1 MTNFTKTYSR
11 ARSKALFMSLILS
24 LTIISCVNKPK
35 PINSI
40 SSASNPSTSVAT
52 AAIDPNQL
60 QLDKAIER
68 ELKGDDAH
76 SYIIKLEANQ
86 YVNAVVEQKGIDI
99 VATLYN
105 PSGEKVYEVDSP
117 NGTEGSEPIYFISE
131 TAGNYRLEV
140 RSLEKEAKAGN
151 YEVKINEQR
160 ASIAQDIDRV
170 AGFKALGEAVL
181 LAAEGKPEN
190 LQLVINKYQEAIEKF
205 DKSQE
210 LLAKATAIFDLGTFY
225 SDKGDYSKAE
235 PLLIQALAIRK
246 KALGDNHHDTATSI
260 NNLALLYT
268 KKGDLLKAEPLCI
281 QALDLYR
288 KGLGDNH
295 PDTATSINNLA
306 LLYDRKGDY
315 SKAEP
320 LYIQAVEIFR
330 KSLGENHPDT
340 ARSLNNLASL
350 YSSKGDYSK
359 AELLLIQCLEIRKKA
374 LGDNHPDTATSI
386 NNLALLYDR
395 KGDYEKAEPLYI
407 QAVEIL
413 HKSLGEN
420 HPDTTTSINNL
431 AGLYKNKGDYEKAE
445 PLFIQVFE
453 ITRKALG
460 DNHSSTA
467 LSINNLASLYDR
479 KGDYTKAEPLLIQA
493 LAIRKKTLGENHPD
507 TANSINNLAGLYSD
521 KGDYSKAEPLLI
533 QALAIR
539 KKTLGDNHPDTA
551 TSINNLASL
560 YYRKGD
566 YSKAEPLF
574 IQAFEIL
581 RKVLGENHPLTASSI
596 NTLAELYKTKGD
608 YSKAEPLF
616 IQAFEIR
623 KKALGDNHPDVALSI
638 NNLAS
643 LYYRK
648 GDYSKAEPLFIQ
660 AFEITRKALGDNH
673 SDVALLINNL
683 ALLYLRK
690 GDYSKAEPLFIQALA
705 IYRKALGD
713 NHPDTALSINN
724 LAGLYSSKG
733 DYSKAESLYI
743 QAFEIKR
750 KALGDNHSG
759 TANSINNLAGLYS
772 SKGDYEKA
780 VKYNKE
786 ANDARE
792 GELSTNLSIG
802 SEKSKQIY
810 LQKYAYETDITLS
823 LHVQNAPNNLEA
835 RQSALTEVL
844 RRKGRSI
851 DAVNQSVEAL
861 RKRSSPEDVA
871 LLDELSQK
879 NAFLSNLTIQ
889 GLGKRTPE
897 EYKKLLESVREEVE
911 ALEYKVSERSAE
923 FRTLSKAITL
933 EAVQRLIP
941 KDATLVE
948 FASYR
953 PYDAKARTYGTPRYV
968 VYLLNNE
975 GEPDWIDLGLAEP
988 IDKLVDSLRAMLR
1001 DGKTSVNR
1009 EIKPLARKLDKLIMQ
1024 PVRKLAGKGKQLLIA
1039 PDGKLNLLPFAALV
1053 DESGKFL
1060 VENNKISYLTS
1071 GRDLL
1076 RLEVKIENKQAPV
1089 IIGDPDFGPIPDAAS
1104 IKEGSTL
1111 YARLG
1116 FKRLA
1121 STEPEARAIKELFPD
1136 ADLLLQQQA
1145 TEEAVNKLN
1154 APLILHIAT
1163 HGFFLQEEVVA
1174 PLPTPHE
1181 TRIGEIIGTEASNK
1195 SFDIRIENPLLRSGI
1210 ALAGAN
1216 LHQNESDQGI
1226 FTALKTTAVNLWG
1239 TKVVVL
1245 SACNTGVGEVKTGD
1259 GIYGLRRALV
1269 LAGSETQLMS
1279 LWPVSDKGTKELMID
1294 YYFRLQKDEGRADA
1308 LRNVQLTLLKNRKLG
1323 RSHPF
1328 YWASFIQSGE
1338 WANLKGER

>member
-1 MTNFTKTYSR
+1 MTNFAKTYSCP
-11 ARSKALFMSLILS
+11 RSQALLMSLILS

-40 SSASNPSTSVAT
+40 SSASNPSTLVAT
-52 AAIDPNQL
+52 SDIDPNQL

-76 SYIIKLEANQ
+76 SYTLKLEANQ

-99 VATLYN
+99 VATLYSPN
-105 PSGEKVYEVDSP
+105 DEKIYEVDSP
-117 NGTEGSEPIYFISE
+117 NGSEGPEPIYFISQ

-140 RSLEKEAKAGN
+140 RSLEKEAKSGN
-151 YEVKINEQR
+151 YEVKVNEQR
-160 ASIAQDIDRV
+160 ASVVQDIDKV
-170 AGFKALGEAVL
+170 AGFKAFGEAML
-181 LAAEGKPEN
+181 LESEGKPEN
-190 LQLVINKYQEAIEKF
+190 GKLVISKYKEAIEKL
-205 DKSQE
+205 DKANE
-210 LLAKATAIFDLGTFY
+210 LITKANAIDNLARFY
-225 SDKGDYSKAE
+225 ENKGDYINAE
-235 PLLIQALAIRK
+235 ALYVQALEINK
-246 KALGDNHHDTATSI
+246 KMLGENHFNTAGSM
-260 NNLALLYT
+260 NNLAEIYYRNIDYIKAEDFYLQALEMFRAILGENHRETARSISGLADLYT
-268 KKGDLLKAEPLCI
+268 A
-281 QALDLYR
+281 
-288 KGLGDNH
+288 
-295 PDTATSINNLA
+295 
-306 LLYDRKGDY
+306 KGDY
-315 SKAEP
+315 DKAEL
-320 LYIQAVEIFR
+320 LYIQA
-330 KSLGENHPDT
+330 
-340 ARSLNNLASL
+340 
-350 YSSKGDYSK
+350 
-359 AELLLIQCLEIRKKA
+359 LEIHKK
-374 LGDNHPDTATSI
+374 
-386 NNLALLYDR
+386 
-395 KGDYEKAEPLYI
+395 
-407 QAVEIL
+407 V
-413 HKSLGEN
+413 
-420 HPDTTTSINNL
+420 
-431 AGLYKNKGDYEKAE
+431 
-445 PLFIQVFE
+445 
-453 ITRKALG
+453 
-460 DNHSSTA
+460 
-467 LSINNLASLYDR
+467 
-479 KGDYTKAEPLLIQA
+479 
-493 LAIRKKTLGENHPD
+493 
-507 TANSINNLAGLYSD
+507 
-521 KGDYSKAEPLLI
+521 
-533 QALAIR
+533 
-539 KKTLGDNHPDTA
+539 LGDNHPDTA

-560 YYRKGD
+560 YHSKAD
-566 YSKAEPLF
+566 YNKAEPLY
-574 IQAFEIL
+574 IQAL
-581 RKVLGENHPLTASSI
+581 
-596 NTLAELYKTKGD
+596 
-608 YSKAEPLF
+608 
-616 IQAFEIR
+616 EIR
-623 KKALGDNHPDVALSI
+623 KKILGDNHPETAISI
-638 NNLAS
+638 NNLATIYRSKGNYDKAELLYIQAIETLKKSLGDSNPKTVSLISNLATLYSQTGEYTKSEPLLIQTLAIRRKVLGDSHPETAISIDSLGS
-643 LYYRK
+643 LYHSK
-648 GDYSKAEPLFIQ
+648 GDYDKAEPL
-660 AFEITRKALGDNH
+660 
-673 SDVALLINNL
+673 
-683 ALLYLRK
+683 Y
-690 GDYSKAEPLFIQALA
+690 IQALE
-705 IYRKALGD
+705 IRKKILGD
-713 NHPDTALSINN
+713 NHPETAISINN
-724 LAGLYSSKG
+724 LANNYERKK
-733 DYSKAESLYI
+733 DHNNAEFLYI
-743 QAFEIKR
+743 QALGIFR
-750 KALGDNHSG
+750 KMLGDNHPETANSINNLAAVYQNKG
-759 TANSINNLAGLYS
+759 DYDKALPLYTQALEIRRNILGNSHFSTANSINNLAGLYH
-772 SKGDYEKA
+772 SKGDYDKAEPLYIQALEIFRKVQGENHPDTAYSINNLATLYYRKGEYEK
-780 VKYNKE
+780 VIKYNIE

-792 GELSTNLSIG
+792 KELTRNLALG
-802 SEKSKQIY
+802 SERQKRLY
-810 LQKYAYETDITLS
+810 LQKYASETNFTLS

-835 RQSALTEVL
+835 RKSALTEVL

-911 ALEYKVSERSAE
+911 ALQYKISERSAE
-923 FRTLSKAITL
+923 FRTLSKPITL

-948 FASYR
+948 FASYHLR
-953 PYDAKARTYGTPRYV
+953 DAKADKYRTPRYV
-968 VYLLNNE
+968 VYLLNSE
-975 GEPDWIDLGLAEP
+975 GEPDWVDLGLAAP
-988 IDKLVDSLRAMLR
+988 IDKLIDDLREKLR

-1009 EIKPLARKLDKLIMQ
+1009 EIKPLARKLDKLVMQ

-1076 RLEVKIENKQAPV
+1076 RLDVKIENKQAPV

-1104 IKEGSTL
+1104 IKKGSTL

-1136 ADLLLQQQA
+1136 ADLLLQEQA

-1163 HGFFLQEEVVA
+1163 HGFFLQEEVA
-1174 PLPTPHE
+1174 PVPNPDE
-1181 TRIGEIIGTEASNK
+1181 TRIGEIIGTDTSNK
-1195 SFDIRIENPLLRSGI
+1195 LSDIRIDNPLLRSGI
-1210 ALAGAN
+1210 ALTGAN

-1294 YYFRLQKDEGRADA
+1294 YYSRLQKDEGRADA